1 MDTRVLLRQVGL
13 DRISD
18 IGATTFR
25 DFVRDAMREMIARV
39 MAEEVHQLC
48 GARYRPET
56 GARRYRAGSSP
67 GYVLHDG
74 QRMEVVRPRVRERT
88 PAEATTE
95 VKLATYEAA
104 QDPTVLQGHLLEALR
119 CGVSSREQ
127 KRLRGDRT
135 PGTSRSEV
143 SRLWLAE
150 GKRLLGEFRS
160 RRIERDDW
168 LALLLDGLAL
178 GGDLLA
184 VVALGIAADGTKML
198 LDFEIGAS
206 ENAEVAKGLLARLQA
221 RNFRPAAGCRLLSV
235 LDGSDAL
242 KQAVVAYW
250 PEAVTQRCLVHKERN
265 LRRYLPKRHWGEL
278 AGLFDRLRKAQGEK
292 AGREALRAI
301 EAFLADKNAAALA
314 SFHEAGEDLIAVHKL
329 EVPATL
335 NGSLLS
341 TNLIE
346 NPFRNVRRKI
356 GRVTR
361 WRAETD
367 QPSRWLSYALLE
379 AERGFRRIRHH
390 GDLPQLAAALKRK
403 ECAAAG

>member
-1 MDTRVLLRQVGL
+1 MDTKVLVRQVGL
-13 DRISD
+13 GKVSAC
-18 IGATTFR
+18 GVMAFR
-25 DFVRDAMREMIARV
+25 EFVRDAMRGMIACV
-39 MAEEVHQLC
+39 MAEEVRQLC
-48 GARYRPET
+48 GERYRPEVSSP
-56 GARRYRAGSSP
+56 RYRAGSSH
-67 GYVLHDG
+67 GYVLHEG
-74 QRMEVVRPRVRERT
+74 RRMEVTRPRVRERQSMG
-88 PAEATTE
+88 ATTE
-95 VKLATYEAA
+95 VRLATYETA
-104 QDPTVLQGHLLEALR
+104 QDPAALRADLLEALR

-143 SRLWLAE
+143 SRLWVAE

-160 RRIERDDW
+160 RTIQRNDW

-178 GGDLLA
+178 DGDLLA
-184 VVALGIAADGTKML
+184 VVALGVAADGTKTL

-206 ENAEVAKGLLARLQA
+206 ENAEVAKGLLARLHS
-221 RNFRPAAGCRLLSV
+221 RGFHPAPGCRLLSV

-242 KQAVVAYW
+242 KQAMVAYW
-250 PEAVTQRCLVHKERN
+250 PDAVTQRCLVHKERN
-265 LRRYLPKRHWGEL
+265 LRRYLSKRQWGEL

-292 AGREALRAI
+292 AGREVLRDI
-301 EAFLADKNAAALA
+301 ERFLADKNAAALA
-314 SFHEAGEDLIAVHKL
+314 SFREAGEDLIAVHKL

-379 AERGFRRIRHH
+379 AERGFRRIRHY
-390 GDLPQLAAALKRK
+390 GDLRQLEVALKRK
-403 ECAAAG
+403 ECAATG

>member
-1 MDTRVLLRQVGL
+1 MDASTLVKQVGL
-13 DRISD
+13 GKVSD
-18 IGATTFR
+18 ASATLFR
-25 DFVRDAMREMIARV
+25 EFVRDAMREMIAGV
-39 MAEEVHQLC
+39 MAEEVRQIC
-48 GARYRPET
+48 GERYRPET
-56 GARRYRAGSSP
+56 GSPRYRAGSSP

-74 QRMEVVRPRVRERT
+74 RRMEVTRPRVRERQM
-88 PAEATTE
+88 EGATTE
-95 VKLATYEAA
+95 VRLATYETA
-104 QDPTVLQGHLLEALR
+104 QDPAALKADLLEALR

-143 SRLWLAE
+143 SRLWVAE
-150 GKRLLGEFRS
+150 GKRLLGDFRS
-160 RRIERDDW
+160 RTIQRDDW

-178 GGDLLA
+178 DGDLLA
-184 VVALGIAADGTKML
+184 VVALGIAADGTKTL

-206 ENAEVAKGLLARLQA
+206 ENAEVAKGLLARLHA
-221 RNFRPAAGCRLLSV
+221 RGFRPSAGCRLLSV
-235 LDGSDAL
+235 LDGADAL

-250 PEAVTQRCLVHKERN
+250 PDAVTQRCLVHKERN
-265 LRRYLPKRHWGEL
+265 LRRYLSKRHWGEL
-278 AGLFDRLRKAQGEK
+278 AGLFDRLRKAQGEV

-301 EAFLADKNAAALA
+301 ETFLADKNAAALA
-314 SFHEAGEDLIAVHKL
+314 SLKEAGEDLLAVHKL

-346 NPFRNVRRKI
+346 NPFRNIRRKI

-367 QPSRWLSYALLE
+367 QPSRWLAYALLE
-379 AERGFRRIRHH
+379 AERGFRRIRHY
-390 GDLPQLAAALKRK
+390 GDLRQLQVALKRK
-403 ECAAAG
+403 DCVAAG